1 MKIDVSALRVT
12 PGEKLSLGDRPTAV
26 AALYTSKDDYQ
37 ETLECHV
44 KALRAHHER
53 LYAGGRRALLMIL
66 QGMDTAGKDGA
77 IKHVMSG
84 VNPQGCHVAA
94 FKAPSATE
102 SRHDFLWRAQPHL
115 PERGAIAVFN
125 RSYYEAVLVER
136 VHPQF
141 LSAEGVEPPS
151 DLDAFFE
158 ARFRAIRDF
167 ERHLADSGASIVK
180 IFLHIS
186 RDEQK
191 KRLLERLDDP
201 EKNWKASMNDV
212 VERGF
217 WKDYRRAY
225 EQALAATSLAGA
237 PWFVVPADDKK
248 NARLYVS
255 QILID
260 ALAALPEETPKPDA
274 ARKKEL
280 KAIRD
285 KLG

>member
-1 MKIDVSALRVT
+1 MKIDVAPLRVT
-12 PGEKLSLGDRPTAV
+12 PGEKLSLGDRPTGV
-26 AALYTSKDDYQ
+26 TALYTSKDDYQ
-37 ETLECHV
+37 EMLANHV
-44 KALRAHHER
+44 KALRTYHER
-53 LYAGGRRALLMIL
+53 LYADGRRALLMVL

-84 VNPQGCHVAA
+84 VNPQGCRVAA
-94 FKAPSATE
+94 FKQPSATE
-102 SRHDFLWRAQPHL
+102 SRHDFLWRAQPQL

-136 VHPQF
+136 VHPHF
-141 LSAEGVEPPS
+141 LSAEGVEPPR
-151 DLDAFFE
+151 DLDAFFD
-158 ARFRAIRDF
+158 ARSRAIRDF
-167 ERHLADSGASIVK
+167 ERHLTDSGTAIVK

-191 KRLLERLDDP
+191 KRLRERLDDP

-225 EQALAATSLAGA
+225 EQALAATSLASA

-260 ALAALPEETPKPDA
+260 ALAALPMETPKPDA

-280 KAIRD
+280 IAIRD